1 MARTSTYL
9 NFEGTTEQA
18 FQFYRSVFGTEFVAP
33 IMRMRDIP
41 PSPDMPPL
49 PEAEKDLVMHVA
61 LPILGGH
68 VIMGTDVLPSM
79 REKLVFGTNVSITL
93 VPDTRVEA
101 DRLFAGLAEGGK
113 VTMPLQVMFWGDY
126 FGTLTDKFG
135 VQWMVDT
142 EAKA

>member
-18 FQFYRSVFGTEFVAP
+18 FLFYRAVFGTEFVAP
-33 IMRMRDIP
+33 IMRMGDIP

-49 PEAEKDLVMHVA
+49 PEAEKNLVMHVA

-79 REKLVFGTNVSITL
+79 REKLVVGTNVSITL
-93 VPDTRVEA
+93 VPDTRTEA
-101 DRLFAGLAEGGK
+101 DRLFAALAQGGK

-126 FGTLTDKFG
+126 FGTLTDEFG

-142 EAKA
+142 EAKE